1 MTHRRD
7 RKQPSEAHDILNARG
22 AERTD
27 ALEKANEDL
36 KAAQAELQRRWL
48 YLAEAQRLSHS
59 GTFGWKVDSGELL
72 WSDETYRI
80 LGFTRETNPT
90 LDLVFDRIHPED
102 LDRMR
107 DVKDHAA
114 QNGMDLDVEHRIFL
128 PDGAVKY
135 LHAVAH
141 AGRDSSGNLEYMGVV
156 TDITERKRADEERQ
170 ALSRKLEESNARLE
184 EAQRV
189 AHLGYWIWNLETNRV
204 VFSNETCRIY
214 GIKPQ
219 EDSID
224 LAAIR
229 ELIHPEDRGYVFEN
243 AERAVRD
250 GVHIETEHRLIRPSG
265 EIRIVYSRG
274 DLTRDASGRPY
285 EMFGTCQDITER
297 KQAEEER
304 QALSR
309 DLQESNA
316 RLEEAQ
322 RVAHV
327 GYWEWDLETGE
338 VIWSDETYRI
348 FGLKP
353 QERPMDLA
361 TVRGMVHPEDREAL
375 YSGVDV
381 EIDAGVHPVA
391 EFRIVTPSGEVRT
404 VHAITSKLWG
414 VMPGDP
420 DNEASGKDRR
430 LFGTVQD
437 ITERKRAEE
446 ELQVLY
452 RELQESEASLEEA
465 QRVAHVGSWVWD
477 LEKNHVTYSDEYYRV
492 FGLAPGNGPIDIAT
506 VREMIHPEDR
516 DYVFRTAEEAI
527 RSGTR
532 AECEHRIL
540 RPNGE
545 IRIVH
550 SLGDLKKDASG
561 RPYQMFGVSQD
572 VTDRKLAEQALRRSQ
587 FYLSEGERLAHM
599 GSWASRDLG
608 IRWSDDLNI
617 YWSDEVYKIYGLDPK
632 NGAPNLE
639 QYLAAIHPQDR
650 ASMAETVKVMH
661 EQRCGCDITN
671 RIVRP
676 DGELRY
682 VRCVGVPVFEDGVF
696 QGFHGTTMDVTGQE
710 LLTQELRREQAYL
723 AEAQSLTHV
732 GSWACNLATREIF
745 HSSDENARLY
755 GFDPSRGPIP
765 FDLFYS
771 TILPEDERIIRAKLE
786 NAISAGADY
795 DVEFRIRRTDG
806 DIRFLRG
813 IGHHNPSQEI
823 GEYFGITMDITDR
836 KRAEEERERLRQ
848 LEADLAHINRV
859 NMMGELAAALA
870 HEIKQPI
877 AASITSANA
886 LLRWLAHD
894 PPDLERAREAAAW
907 IEEDANRAADVI
919 NSLQSFYKTGMP
931 AERQIVNVKDIIEE
945 MTVLLRT
952 EAVRYSVT
960 IKAELKP
967 DLPSIRAN
975 RVQLQQV
982 FMNLMLNAIE
992 AMKDSGGELTIR
1004 LRMSPENRL
1013 YVSISDTG
1021 VGLPVDFT
1029 EEIFDPFH
1037 TTKPQGTGMGL
1048 TITRSIVESYGGRV
1062 WATTNEGAGATFHFT
1077 LPAETEASV

>member
-1 MTHRRD
+1 
-7 RKQPSEAHDILNARG
+7 
-22 AERTD
+22 
-27 ALEKANEDL
+27 L
-36 KAAQAELQRRWL
+36 KAAQAELQRRWQ

-72 WSDETYRI
+72 WSDETCRI

-90 LDLVFDRIHPED
+90 LDLVFDRIHPD
-102 LDRMR
+102 DRERLRRLR
-107 DVKDHAA
+107 DIATKD
-114 QNGMDLDVEHRIFL
+114 GMDLDDEHRL
-128 PDGAVKY
+128 QMPDGVIKY
-135 LHAVAH
+135 VHVVAH
-141 AGRDSSGNLEYMGVV
+141 AGSDSSGNREYIGVV
-156 TDITERKRADEERQ
+156 TDITERKR
-170 ALSRKLEESNARLE
+170 
-184 EAQRV
+184 
-189 AHLGYWIWNLETNRV
+189 
-204 VFSNETCRIY
+204 
-214 GIKPQ
+214 
-219 EDSID
+219 
-224 LAAIR
+224 
-229 ELIHPEDRGYVFEN
+229 
-243 AERAVRD
+243 
-250 GVHIETEHRLIRPSG
+250 
-265 EIRIVYSRG
+265 
-274 DLTRDASGRPY
+274 
-285 EMFGTCQDITER
+285 
-297 KQAEEER
+297 AEEER

-316 RLEEAQ
+316 RLEEGQ

-420 DNEASGKDRR
+420 DNEASGKARR
-430 LFGTVQD
+430 LFGTIQD
-437 ITERKRAEE
+437 ITERKRADE

-452 RELQESEASLEEA
+452 RELQESKASLEEA

-477 LEKNHVTYSDEYYRV
+477 LEKNHVTYSDEYYRI
-492 FGLAPGNGPIDIAT
+492 FGLAPGKGPIDIAT

-527 RSGTR
+527 RSGER

-572 VTDRKLAEQALRRSQ
+572 ITDRKRAEQALQRSQ

-632 NGAPNLE
+632 NGTPNLQ

-650 ASMAETVKVMH
+650 ASMAETLKMMH
-661 EQRCGCDITN
+661 NQRCGCDVTK
-671 RIVRP
+671 RVVRP
-676 DGELRY
+676 DGEVRY
-682 VRCVGVPVFEDGVF
+682 VRCVGIPVVEDGIF
-696 QGFHGTTMDVTGQE
+696 QGFHGTTMDVTEQE

-723 AEAQSLTHV
+723 TDAQRMAHI
-732 GSWACNLATREIF
+732 GSWVYNLVTHKLL

-755 GFDPSRGPIP
+755 GFDPSQGPISAKRF
-765 FDLFYS
+765 FDTQHAEDAPYVNATLERAVREGTDFY
-771 TILPEDERIIRAKLE
+771 LDEYRIHH
-786 NAISAGADY
+786 
-795 DVEFRIRRTDG
+795 TDG
-806 DIRFLRG
+806 SIRFLRA
-813 IGHHNPSQEI
+813 IGHRNASGEP
-823 GEYFGITMDITDR
+823 GEYVGVTMDITER

-848 LEADLAHINRV
+848 LEAELEHINRV

-894 PPDLERAREAAAW
+894 PPDLERARAAAVR
-907 IEEDANRAADVI
+907 IEQDGNRAADVI
-919 NSLQSFYKTGMP
+919 NSLRSFYRTGTP
-931 AERQIVNVKDIIEE
+931 AERQIVDVKEVIGE
-945 MTVLLRT
+945 MTVLLRV
-952 EAVRYSVT
+952 EADRHS
-960 IKAELKP
+960 IKIHPKLEADTPKTL
-967 DLPSIRAN
+967 AN

-992 AMKDSGGELTIR
+992 AMKDTGGELTIR
-1004 LRMSPENRL
+1004 SRANPEGRL
-1013 YVSISDTG
+1013 IVSISDTG
-1021 VGLPVDFT
+1021 IGLPA
-1029 EEIFDPFH
+1029 ESSEQIFDPFH

-1062 WATTNEGAGATFHFT
+1062 WATVNQGAGATFHFT
-1077 LPAETEASV
+1077 LPGETEAHV

>member
-114 QNGMDLDVEHRIFL
+114 QNGMDLNVEHRILL
-128 PDGAVKY
+128 PDGTVKY

-141 AGRDSSGNLEYMGVV
+141 AGRDSFGNLEYIGVV
-156 TDITERKRADEERQ
+156 TDMTDRKRADEERQ

-184 EAQRV
+184 ESQRV
-189 AHLGYWIWNLETNRV
+189 SHLGYWIWNLDTNRV

-214 GIKPQ
+214 GINPQ

-224 LAAIR
+224 LEAIR

-327 GYWEWDLETGE
+327 GYWEWDLDTGE

-375 YSGVDV
+375 YGGVDV

-420 DNEASGKDRR
+420 DNEASGKARR

-477 LEKNHVTYSDEYYRV
+477 LEKNHVTYSDEYYRI
-492 FGLAPGNGPIDIAT
+492 FGLVPRKGPIDIAT

-516 DYVFRTAEEAI
+516 EYVFRIAEEAI
-527 RSGTR
+527 RSGES

-572 VTDRKLAEQALRRSQ
+572 ITDRKLAEQALRRSQ

-710 LLTQELRREQAYL
+710 LLTQELRREKAYL

-836 KRAEEERERLRQ
+836 KRAEEEREKLRE

-919 NSLQSFYKTGMP
+919 NSLQAFYKTGMP
-931 AERQIVNVKDIIEE
+931 AERQMVDVKDIIGE
-945 MTVLLRT
+945 MTVLL
-952 EAVRYSVT
+952 
-960 IKAELKP
+960 
-967 DLPSIRAN
+967 
-975 RVQLQQV
+975 
-982 FMNLMLNAIE
+982 
-992 AMKDSGGELTIR
+992 
-1004 LRMSPENRL
+1004 
-1013 YVSISDTG
+1013 
-1021 VGLPVDFT
+1021 
-1029 EEIFDPFH
+1029 
-1037 TTKPQGTGMGL
+1037 
-1048 TITRSIVESYGGRV
+1048 
-1062 WATTNEGAGATFHFT
+1062 WALA
-1077 LPAETEASV
+1077 